1 MNLAN
6 IPLAA
11 KLSVGAIGGL
21 TLLGGG
27 LALGA
32 HLGNGSVQATNSG
45 TTAVVGSP
53 APSASPGAARANPAT
68 QAARRAAAAAEAQVL
83 GVTAKQLNADFKAGK
98 TVQQLATAKGL
109 SQAQFQT
116 QYQAALKTQLDQAV
130 AAGTMTQ
137 AQEQQAIKRLTTSVP
152 NWDRVGAARPS
163 PSPTATP

>member
-1 MNLAN
+1 MNLAS

-45 TTAVVGSP
+45 TTAIVASP
-53 APSASPGAARANPAT
+53 LPSSSPGAASKNPAA
-68 QAARRAAAAAEAQVL
+68 QAARKAAIAAEAQVL
-83 GVTAKQLNADFKAGK
+83 GVTAKQLNADFKSGK
-98 TVQQLATAKGL
+98 TVQQLAAAKGL

-116 QYQAALKTQLDQAV
+116 QYQAALKTQLDQV
-130 AAGTMTQ
+130 VTSGTLTQ
-137 AQEQQAIKRLTTSVP
+137 AQEDQAIKRLTAAIP
-152 NWDRVGAARPS
+152 NWSRVGAAKPS
-163 PSPTATP
+163 PSPSATP